1 MCQLPL
7 ELRENASNWAQ
18 LLDLAL
24 PALDYALKDRPPI
37 SANTLQEPGWTLGG
51 GTALALRIYHRIS
64 DDIDIFVAGLP
75 LRLLVPANNPFA
87 RAISA
92 RPDWPG
98 HYLKFHRAAGEIDF
112 LSAPLQ
118 TDPGFTLE
126 SFRGRSVALE
136 TVEEVIVK
144 KIRYRAAQ
152 FTPRD
157 AFDLA
162 CCAQVQPGLAA
173 VIARE
178 ASDALPRL
186 RQGLTLLAG
195 RNRTAIFSQIRANV
209 AFSQILPD
217 VLELAEAVTN
227 AAMELSERG

>member
-1 MCQLPL
+1 MRQLPL
-7 ELRENASNWAQ
+7 ELRENGSNWAQ

-24 PALDYALKDRPPI
+24 PALDYALKDRPATL
-37 SANTLQEPGWTLGG
+37 ANTLQKPGWTLGG
-51 GTALALRIYHRIS
+51 GTALALRINHRIS

-87 RAISA
+87 MAISA

-98 HYLKFHRAAGEIDF
+98 HYLKFHRAEGEIDF

-118 TDPGFTLE
+118 TEPGFTLE
-126 SFRGRSVALE
+126 NFRGRSVALE

-162 CCAQVQPGLAA
+162 CCARVQPGLAA
-173 VIARE
+173 MIARE
-178 ASDALPRL
+178 ADDALPRL
-186 RQGLTLLAG
+186 RQGLGLLAG
-195 RNRTAIFSQIRANV
+195 RNREAIFSQIRATAGFSGLV
-209 AFSQILPD
+209 AE
-217 VLELAEAVTN
+217 VLCLAEAVV
-227 AAMELSERG
+227 ADAMEMVAKR

>member
-1 MCQLPL
+1 MSRVPL

-24 PALDYALKDRPPI
+24 PALDHALKHQPK
-37 SANTLQEPGWTLGG
+37 TLQNPGWTLGG
-51 GTALALRIYHRIS
+51 GTALALRINHRIS

-87 RAISA
+87 MAISA

-98 HYLKFHRAAGEIDF
+98 HYLKFHRAEGEIDF

-118 TDPGFTLE
+118 TDPGFTPE

-136 TVEEVIVK
+136 TIEEVIVK

-186 RQGLTLLAG
+186 RQGLSLLAG
-195 RNRTAIFSQIRANV
+195 RNCAAIFAQIRAM
-209 AFSQILPD
+209 AGFSDILPA
-217 VLELAEAVTN
+217 VLELAKAVTDT
-227 AAMELSERG
+227 AMELAGRGRVL